1 VNPDFAET
9 LTDIDAGAGQD
20 PCAEYRASGRELL
33 DMEMCEIRAAMP
45 GGLSS
50 ESAWE
55 AGYRQG
61 FRDAQV
67 ASGATDRTQ
76 LAAIEK
82 LLQQVLAEKSE
93 LVARLQTL
101 GEQLA
106 VHDRAVSAD
115 LKKGIDDL
123 QRRAACAELES
134 AALRQDIAALEG
146 QLTKRSK
153 QYVEQSWQFN
163 RSRVFMD
170 ATRKVLE
177 ALLQGGA
184 VESKRVRELFVQKY
198 TEQVQRAQL
207 KGLVKAA
214 PEASPEFAEAM
225 PSTRNFILEMLK
237 ALPHR

>member
-1 VNPDFAET
+1 MDVH
-9 LTDIDAGAGQD
+9 
-20 PCAEYRASGRELL
+20 
-33 DMEMCEIRAAMP
+33 EIRAGMP

-50 ESAWE
+50 GSAWE

-61 FRDAQV
+61 FHDAQV
-67 ASGATDRTQ
+67 GAGATDRAQ

-82 LLQQVLAEKSE
+82 LLQRVLAEKSE
-93 LVARLQTL
+93 LGARVQTL

-123 QRRAACAELES
+123 QRRATCAELES
-134 AALRQDIAALEG
+134 EALRQDLAALEDK
-146 QLTKRSK
+146 LTRRSK

-177 ALLQGGA
+177 ALLQDGA
-184 VESKRVRELFVQKY
+184 AESRRVRELFAQKY

-225 PSTRNFILEMLK
+225 PSTRKFILDMLRV
-237 ALPHR
+237 LPHR

>member
-1 VNPDFAET
+1 MDVREI
-9 LTDIDAGAGQD
+9 LAG
-20 PCAEYRASGRELL
+20 L
-33 DMEMCEIRAAMP
+33 P
-45 GGLSS
+45 GGLPS

-61 FRDAQV
+61 YRDAQV
-67 ASGATDRTQ
+67 GAGATNHAQ

-82 LLQQVLAEKSE
+82 LLQLVLAEESE
-93 LVARLQTL
+93 LGARLQTL

-106 VHDRAVSAD
+106 EHDRAVSAD

-134 AALRQDIAALEG
+134 EALRLDLAALEDK
-146 QLTKRSK
+146 LTQRSK
-153 QYVEQSWQFN
+153 QYVEQGWQFN

-177 ALLQGGA
+177 ALLQDGVA
-184 VESKRVRELFVQKY
+184 ESRRVRELFVQKY

-225 PSTRNFILEMLK
+225 PSTRKFILDMLRV
-237 ALPHR
+237 LPHR